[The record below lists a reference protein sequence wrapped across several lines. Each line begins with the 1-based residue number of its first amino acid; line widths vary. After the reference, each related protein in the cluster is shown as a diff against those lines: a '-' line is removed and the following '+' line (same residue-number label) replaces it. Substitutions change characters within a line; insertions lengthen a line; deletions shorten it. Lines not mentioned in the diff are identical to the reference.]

1 MPAANDDGAV
11 LAVAAEWAARGG
23 ASRTAV
29 ASLRGER
36 AAPPRLGSLTDGLAV
51 QTAAKPSIDLVT
63 PGTKAAVNTFVQRPK
78 VVAVLGTGLD
88 EPERAAQRTTVKQA
102 PANALLVVDPPT
114 LARVAAGTD
123 AAIPAVLHLVAATR
137 GTTVGKTL
145 VAADSV
151 PLSRIARAPIAAVRG
166 RGATREVR
174 ERIAALNGA
183 LLKKPGTRGAIVP
196 GSTIGAGEV
205 VVMALPNAAR
215 DLDEK
220 TPRPRLAI
228 AGANARVVFLR
239 HGGEVMLDREL
250 GDAGGDVAV
259 PLGAERIALAVGVAA
274 AQQRPGLSG
283 WHAGSM
289 LPMLGHG
296 SALAAQ
302 AVLHVEGRARVVRQR
317 GVQRESGW
325 LRASELVEGT
335 ALVATRFAAP
345 VSLVI
350 VALDDP
356 AGSAAGRGLSL
367 ALEGANRALGAGGEP
382 VAPTVVIRGQRV
394 MLLYPVVAA
403 GKEGVTVSIASEDGW
418 HLVGVMAAP
427 AAPTSRRSRASRAD
441 QPRPARAR
449 RGRARHRTGDDRV
462 AAGAAARPRDRGSD
476 RHRTPRNVRRA
487 APVALAPR
495 NARRARA
502 RTPSE

>member
-1 MPAANDDGAV
+1 
-11 LAVAAEWAARGG
+11 
-23 ASRTAV
+23 
-29 ASLRGER
+29 
-36 AAPPRLGSLTDGLAV
+36 
-51 QTAAKPSIDLVT
+51 
-63 PGTKAAVNTFVQRPK
+63 
-78 VVAVLGTGLD
+78 
-88 EPERAAQRTTVKQA
+88 
-102 PANALLVVDPPT
+102 
-114 LARVAAGTD
+114 
-123 AAIPAVLHLVAATR
+123 
-137 GTTVGKTL
+137 
-145 VAADSV
+145 
-151 PLSRIARAPIAAVRG
+151 
-166 RGATREVR
+166 
-174 ERIAALNGA
+174 
-183 LLKKPGTRGAIVP
+183 
-196 GSTIGAGEV
+196 
-205 VVMALPNAAR
+205 MALPNAAR

-239 HGGEVMLDREL
+239 HGGEVMLDGEL

-325 LRASELVEGT
+325 LRASDLVEGT
-335 ALVATRFAAP
+335 ALVATRFAEP

-367 ALEGANRALGAGGEP
+367 ALEGADRALGAGGEP

-394 MLLYPVVAA
+394 MLLYAVVAA

-427 AAPTSRRSRASRAD
+427 VGADVEAVASELAQTSLDLLVRGAVAPGTAQATMEW
-441 QPRPARAR
+441 QPAQR
-449 RGRARHRTGDDRV
+449 RGREIEEAIDTGTPRSVRRV
-462 AAGAAARPRDRGSD
+462 AP
-476 RHRTPRNVRRA
+476 A
-487 APVALAPR
+487 APAPR